1 MSGIT
6 AAERGPENEDLLQF
20 AYEALDYNWRTGEFR
35 WKKRVGQ
42 RGSPGKTAGSTCSK
56 GYLHIQLWGRTIPG
70 HRLAVAMVD
79 GRWPSGPVDHIDGN
93 PGNNA
98 LANLRETTQL
108 VNAHNQR
115 RVRKTNPIGF
125 HGVVPVQRVRTPPRY
140 QAKIMIAGRRYYLGV
155 YENPLLAMLTYVAA
169 KNHLGYF
176 QHS

>member
-1 MSGIT
+1 MHGVT
-6 AAERGPENEDLLQF
+6 AAGGPENEDLLEL
-20 AYEALDYNWRTGEFR
+20 AYEVLDYNWRTGEFH

-42 RGSPGKTAGSTCSK
+42 RGVPGKPAGCHCHK
-56 GYLHIQLWGRTIPG
+56 GYLHIQLRGRNIAG

-79 GRWPSGPVDHIDGN
+79 GRWPNGPVDHIDGN
-93 PGNNA
+93 PRNNT
-98 LANLRETTQL
+98 LANLRETSQL

-125 HGVVPVQRVRTPPRY
+125 HGVVPVQRARTPPRY

-155 YENPLLAMLTYVAA
+155 YESPLLAMLTYIAA